1 MFRTKFQISNSNDS
15 LVVAVKLQIVRQI
28 KFFFT
33 GMSFYSLQTNNLDGV
48 TSFSKIYYHMYFK
61 GSKIYSASV
70 IPTSEL
76 HTASFTGVMISS

>member
-1 MFRTKFQISNSNDS
+1 
-15 LVVAVKLQIVRQI
+15 
-28 KFFFT
+28 
-33 GMSFYSLQTNNLDGV
+33 MSFYSLQTNNLDGV